1 MRIQNWVKP
10 GLDGSGSQKS
20 YRTYINRKQN
30 MAAVKDYSVEE
41 KLASLVRLQK
51 IDSKLDEIKIL
62 KGELPMEVS
71 DLEDEIQGLTSR
83 KNRIEEEINGITEFI
98 EQKKHAI
105 KDAEALVKKYEK
117 QSEAVKNSREFEAI
131 NKEIEMQQLEG
142 KLAEKHIRDANEELA
157 DKVKA
162 LETVKKQIANKEG
175 ILSHKKGELDKIIAE
190 TEKEEKHYGK
200 LSDDAR
206 KGMDERLLYSYDR
219 IRKSYRNG
227 LAVVP
232 VVRDACGGCYNSI
245 PPQKQSEIRQ
255 RKKVMICE
263 NCGRILVDD
272 ELNNSTEVK

>member
-1 MRIQNWVKP
+1 
-10 GLDGSGSQKS
+10 
-20 YRTYINRKQN
+20 

-41 KLASLVRLQK
+41 KLSSLVKLQK

-71 DLEDEIQGLTSR
+71 DLEDEIQGLTNR
-83 KNRIEEEINGITEFI
+83 KNRMKQEINGISDFI
-98 EQKKHAI
+98 EQKKNAI
-105 KDAEALVKKYEK
+105 KDADALVKKYEK

-131 NKEIEMQQLEG
+131 NKEIEMQQLEA

-157 DKVKA
+157 EKVKHLDYA
-162 LETVKKQIANKEG
+162 KKQIANKEG
-175 ILSHKKGELDKIIAE
+175 VLNHKKGELEKIIAD
-190 TEKEEKHYGK
+190 TEKEENHFIAMIEE
-200 LSDDAR
+200 AR
-206 KGMDERLLYSYDR
+206 KVTDDRLLYSYDR

-232 VVRDACGGCYNSI
+232 VERDACGGCFNAI

-255 RKKVMICE
+255 RKKVMVCE

-272 ELNNSTEVK
+272 ELNNSVEIK